1 MDDSINIQIIN
12 KIHKELS
19 KSLNHLLIKSN
30 LQKNKR
36 NKIISKNKKHKF
48 KNFNNINN
56 KENLNGNNYIK
67 NRNKKFSN
75 FLINNNKF
83 SDGKLITKYDYF
95 FDKENS
101 LYTTR
106 DNLKI
111 SKKEE
116 NNKKISNIRYI
127 FDNYYL
133 TDNKIIIKKNNSSI
147 NYIPRTTNIF
157 LKKNKT
163 SLNSFSVNDNK
174 NLKKINNN
182 IFNNNSNLNN
192 LIDKSKNKRIE
203 KIKNIDKTY
212 TQNCKANI
220 SGPTNIKTNKQ
231 EDNNE
236 IKLENKS
243 NRTNNISIKN
253 NGLNNLKSEIE
264 EIIKDVKKEEK
275 NININPYLTE
285 NKNLNILSKIEI
297 DSIKGLG
304 DYEIKNDNQD
314 SLFIVTNNQF
324 LSIFNNKIN
333 NYNLLIE
340 KNNSE
345 NIFSIIGICDGHGD
359 QGKTISNYISNII
372 PNKIKN
378 YLKSISNRISKDYF
392 EQEIEK
398 NIKSIFNT
406 VNIKL
411 NSMQTI
417 DTSFSGSCFCSLL
430 ISSSSIISINLGNSR
445 AVIGAQKIENNKTVF
460 YPYNITFEHTPLL
473 EKEKKRIIENGG
485 DVLYEKDEYNREFG
499 PLKIW
504 KKNILVPGLLIT
516 RSFGDKEG
524 SLIGVISEPIIQ
536 FCEIK
541 DEFKFIV
548 VGSYGLWSFINNEE
562 CIKIIG
568 KYYLCNDIHGATKE
582 IIEIVKSRWIEEK
595 EDILEDISIIIGFM
609 KENKI

>member
-36 NKIISKNKKHKF
+36 NKIISKNKEHKF

-116 NNKKISNIRYI
+116 NNKKISNIKYI

-133 TDNKIIIKKNNSSI
+133 ID
-147 NYIPRTTNIF
+147 IPKTTNIF

-163 SLNSFSVNDNK
+163 SLYSFSVNDNK
-174 NLKKINNN
+174 NVKKINNN
-182 IFNNNSNLNN
+182 IFNINSNLNN

-203 KIKNIDKTY
+203 EIKNTNKTS
-212 TQNCKANI
+212 TQNNKANT
-220 SGPTNIKTNKQ
+220 SVTTFNTFNIKINKQ
-231 EDNNE
+231 EYNKE
-236 IKLENKS
+236 IKSENKS
-243 NRTNNISIKN
+243 NKTNNISIKN
-253 NGLNNLKSEIE
+253 NSLNNTKSEIE

-275 NININPYLTE
+275 NVNITPYLTE
-285 NKNLNILSKIEI
+285 NKNIKILSKIEI

-314 SLFIVTNNQF
+314 SLFIITNNQF
-324 LSIFNNKIN
+324 LSIFNNQIN

-340 KNNSE
+340 KNNSK

-372 PNKIKN
+372 PNKINN
-378 YLKSISNRISKDYF
+378 YLKSIPNNISKDYF

-417 DTSFSGSCFCSLL
+417 DTSFSGSCFCSL
-430 ISSSSIISINLGNSR
+430 IITSSSIISINLGNSR
-445 AVIGAQKIENNKTVF
+445 AIIGAQKIENNKTIF

-485 DVLYEKDEYNREFG
+485 DVFYEKDEYNREFG

-504 KKNILVPGLLIT
+504 KKNILVPGLLTT

>member
-36 NKIISKNKKHKF
+36 NKIISKNKEHKF

-116 NNKKISNIRYI
+116 NNKKISNIKYI

-133 TDNKIIIKKNNSSI
+133 ID
-147 NYIPRTTNIF
+147 IPKTTNIF

-163 SLNSFSVNDNK
+163 SLYSFSVNDNK
-174 NLKKINNN
+174 NVKKINNN
-182 IFNNNSNLNN
+182 IFNINSNLNN

-203 KIKNIDKTY
+203 EIKNIDKTY
-212 TQNCKANI
+212 TQNNKANT
-220 SGPTNIKTNKQ
+220 SVTTFNTFNIKINKQ
-231 EDNNE
+231 EDNKE
-236 IKLENKS
+236 IKSENKS
-243 NRTNNISIKN
+243 NKTNNISIKN
-253 NGLNNLKSEIE
+253 NSLNNTKSEIE

-275 NININPYLTE
+275 NVNITPYLTE
-285 NKNLNILSKIEI
+285 NKNIKILSKIEI

-314 SLFIVTNNQF
+314 SLFIITNNQF
-324 LSIFNNKIN
+324 LSIFNNQIN

-340 KNNSE
+340 KNNSK

-372 PNKIKN
+372 PNKINN
-378 YLKSISNRISKDYF
+378 YLKSIPNNISKDYF

-417 DTSFSGSCFCSLL
+417 DTSFSGSCFCSL
-430 ISSSSIISINLGNSR
+430 IITSSSIISINLGNSR
-445 AVIGAQKIENNKTVF
+445 AIIGAQKIENNKTIF

-485 DVLYEKDEYNREFG
+485 DVFYEKDEYNREFG

-504 KKNILVPGLLIT
+504 KKNILVPGLLTT

-524 SLIGVISEPIIQ
+524 SLIGVISEPILQ